1 MARLR
6 TAEDLVADVR
16 RRCGLEHSDL
26 LDDPE
31 ILELLN
37 QELAELRSHLRR
49 NEGQPHE
56 RSVTSI
62 SVVAGTALY
71 PLPSDFWEVLGI
83 EAKIG
88 GLTRRVEPFMENE
101 RAGMLNAQLLSTSAS
116 PMYRLAGKL
125 AGVDQIEFL
134 PSTQTFTATLKY
146 ATSEPRLT
154 LGATPPSTVDGYNGY
169 EIAAIYGTCAQV
181 REKEDAD
188 PSFYEGRKMKIY
200 ALIDANAAQRDAGSP
215 ERVTDVTGG
224 LDYDLFSPFGMR

>member
-6 TAEDLVADVR
+6 TAEDMVADVR
-16 RRCGLEHSDL
+16 KRCGLEHSEL
-26 LDDPE
+26 VDDPE

-56 RSVTSI
+56 KTSKAI
-62 SVVAGTALY
+62 AVVAGTSLY
-71 PLPSDFWEVLGI
+71 PLPTDFWELLGV

-88 GLTRRVEPFMENE
+88 GITRPLDPFMERE
-101 RAGMLNAQLLSTSAS
+101 RPDLLNSQILSSTGS

-134 PSTQTFTATLKY
+134 PATLTFTANVKY
-146 ATSEPRLT
+146 APSEPRLV
-154 LGATPPSTVDGYNGY
+154 LGVIPASTVDGYNGY
-169 EIAAIYGTCAQV
+169 EVAAIYGTCAQI

-224 LDYDLFSPFGMR
+224 LDYDLFSPFGFR